1 MSVTSPLFFDL
12 MQMIIKFIEDKSK
25 LLF

>member
-12 MQMIIKFIEDKSK
+12 MKMIIDFIEDKSK